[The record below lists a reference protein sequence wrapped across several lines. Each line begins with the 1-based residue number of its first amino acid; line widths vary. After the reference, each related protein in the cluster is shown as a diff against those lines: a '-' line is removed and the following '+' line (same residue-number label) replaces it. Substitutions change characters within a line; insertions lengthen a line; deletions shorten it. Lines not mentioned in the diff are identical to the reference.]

1 MQNKRQLGGRK
12 EHMAGRFLEEK
23 GYVVLEYNY
32 RAKMAEVDLVCKDGS
47 TYVFV
52 EVKYRRDSTEGHPLE
67 AVTAAKQRKIRQA
80 ALCFLMERNL
90 SPDLTE
96 IRFDVIGILDEE
108 LTHVLGAF

>member
-1 MQNKRQLGGRK
+1 MNKRAVGTEYEKRAGAHLKKAGYEIIACNFRCRLG
-12 EHMAGRFLEEK
+12 EIDIIA
-23 GYVVLEYNY
+23 
-32 RAKMAEVDLVCKDGS
+32 KDGE
-47 TYVFV
+47 YLVFV